1 MYFVW
6 PRPWSRASGRV
17 VRWPTAGV
25 WRLGS
30 GTRTSIGNGTSGA
43 GAGARSRASA
53 SSSVPFFST
62 TAVLVSMDRPLYLRA
77 VLRDCLDGFDHLAVT
92 GAATQV
98 AREDI
103 ADVRHRWIRVLI
115 QQPLGRHDHAG
126 AAEAA
131 LERPFLLE
139 RFLNGME
146 AIGVRE
152 AFDGQHVAPVHLP
165 CEHQARVHEVAI
177 DDDRAGAA
185 IADVA
190 SELGARQIETLP
202 EEPEERR
209 LRRHGSRAL
218 FAVDR
223 KGDRN
228 HQCAFPVPA
237 CRFCCASSQALSSA
251 RFVRTAIRSRR

>member
-43 GAGARSRASA
+43 GAGARSSSSA

-62 TAVLVSMDRPLYLRA
+62 TAVLVSMARPLSLR
-77 VLRDCLDGFDHLAVT
+77 VVVRDRLDGFDHLAVT

-98 AREDI
+98 AREDV
-103 ADVRHRWIRVLI
+103 ADFGHRRIRILL

-131 LERPFLLE
+131 LQRSFFLE
-139 RFLNGME
+139 RFLNRME
-146 AIGVRE
+146 AIGRRE
-152 AFDGQHVAPVHLP
+152 AFDGQH
-165 CEHQARVHEVAI
+165 
-177 DDDRAGAA
+177 
-185 IADVA
+185 
-190 SELGARQIETLP
+190 
-202 EEPEERR
+202 
-209 LRRHGSRAL
+209 
-218 FAVDR
+218 
-223 KGDRN
+223 
-228 HQCAFPVPA
+228 
-237 CRFCCASSQALSSA
+237 
-251 RFVRTAIRSRR
+251 